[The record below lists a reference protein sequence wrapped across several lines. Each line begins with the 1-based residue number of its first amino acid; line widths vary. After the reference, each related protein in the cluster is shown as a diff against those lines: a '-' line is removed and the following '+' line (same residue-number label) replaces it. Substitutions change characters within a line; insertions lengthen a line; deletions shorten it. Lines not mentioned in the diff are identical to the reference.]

1 MYEPPASA
9 AQLSMFGLSP
19 DDCDDTIEVWP
30 DNWPCF
36 CLFEAMSTQWRTGEC
51 GATGLDY
58 TAIYDTASLT
68 GLTRKAT
75 LKLFPDLRIMEAEA
89 MLAMSE
95 QMNKG

>member
-1 MYEPPASA
+1 
-9 AQLSMFGLSP
+9 MFGLSP

-30 DNWPCF
+30 DNWPAF
-36 CLFEAMSTQWRTGEC
+36 RLFEAMTTQWRTGAC

-58 TAIYDTASLT
+58 SAIYDTASLSGFT
-68 GLTRKAT
+68 KKAT
-75 LKLFPDLRIMEAEA
+75 MKLFPDLRVLEAEA

>member
-1 MYEPPASA
+1 
-9 AQLSMFGLSP
+9 
-19 DDCDDTIEVWP
+19 
-30 DNWPCF
+30 
-36 CLFEAMSTQWRTGEC
+36 MSTQWRVGAC

-68 GLTRKAT
+68 GLTKKHT
-75 LKLFPDLRIMEAEA
+75 IKLFPDLRVLEAEA